1 MPNQGCY
8 AFSWFYGSAGY
19 DYGAILVISGQNVGH
34 ISKLCTFTVISC
46 KKLKWE
52 LKLNWYLLK

>member
-46 KKLKWE
+46 KDT
-52 LKLNWYLLK
+52 